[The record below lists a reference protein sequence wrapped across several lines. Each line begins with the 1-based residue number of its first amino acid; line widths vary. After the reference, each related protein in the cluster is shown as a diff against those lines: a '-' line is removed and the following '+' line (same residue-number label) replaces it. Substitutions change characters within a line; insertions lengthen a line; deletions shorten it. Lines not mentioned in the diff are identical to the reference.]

1 MNITH
6 ELFEVDSGLVIES
19 GFVYADFVD
28 LTSKIDDLILY
39 IRSNPEELS
48 EDVFITNS
56 LIMAAIIE
64 KMNNNVSEDL
74 IDAAFVFKGLIE
86 SLDVEFRRYF
96 ESKLIRDL
104 EEEYEKFE
112 RLILQQE
119 GVPIDLKQARI
130 ALQDVSTK
138 YYECIAKSKE
148 KINIQQQFIG
158 LLNRSIFSASTS
170 EDIREELIQQYSNL
184 TSYAEPATSE
194 LNRILD
200 EYLNNKNKEN
210 YFLRLFGGQY
220 AFRYKIEAVNALKSF
235 LEEDYKDLTPHIDV
249 LCNGK
254 LGEALRQFIQD
265 GQDISLQARALLPEF
280 VVLSQ
285 ESLVKDFLVCLN
297 SRVYPRNEP

>member
-6 ELFEVDSGLVIES
+6 KLFEVDSGLVIES

-28 LTSKIDDLILY
+28 LTSKIDYLILY

-56 LIMAAIIE
+56 LIMASIIE

-184 TSYAEPATSE
+184 TSYA
-194 LNRILD
+194 
-200 EYLNNKNKEN
+200 
-210 YFLRLFGGQY
+210 
-220 AFRYKIEAVNALKSF
+220 
-235 LEEDYKDLTPHIDV
+235 
-249 LCNGK
+249 
-254 LGEALRQFIQD
+254 
-265 GQDISLQARALLPEF
+265 
-280 VVLSQ
+280 
-285 ESLVKDFLVCLN
+285 
-297 SRVYPRNEP
+297 